1 MKFTLLKYT
10 IPYSDKFTELCNH
23 PHYLV
28 SDFLSGFFWLHLLA
42 CGISVPQPGIEP
54 RPQKWK
60 ARILTTRQPR
70 NSHISFSLPSK
81 ETYMVKTSKMAVL
94 LLSVHPLPDQCLLH
108 HSNCGPSY
116 LLAPGPNW
124 WLFLA
129 KGQWGVCPLL
139 VSLVT
144 NEPNSPVTGNLPF
157 PSGVKVVP
165 RSSTADFLQ
174 HTVGH
179 RFRTLFQTCEL
190 PHP

>member
-1 MKFTLLKYT
+1 ME
-10 IPYSDKFTELCNH
+10 SQ
-23 PHYLV
+23 
-28 SDFLSGFFWLHLLA
+28 S
-42 CGISVPQPGIEP
+42 PQPGIEP
-54 RPQKWK
+54 RSQQWK
-60 ARILTTRQPR
+60 AWILTTSQPR

-108 HSNCGPSY
+108 HSNRGPSY

-157 PSGVKVVP
+157 PSGVKVAPGPLLPIFCRTPWGTASGPCFRHVSSRILKP
-165 RSSTADFLQ
+165 LAFLLLTLRSFFSLEAGQIQAL
-174 HTVGH
+174 
-179 RFRTLFQTCEL
+179 
-190 PHP
+190 